1 MPTLPLP
8 ALAATFVLLD
18 ATAYVQ
24 FETAK
29 LAVYVMFVC
38 GAVIE
43 CGLFV
48 LPSLQLANNQPL
60 EGVAVN
66 TTGLPNAAKPPPVT
80 VPPATGFA
88 ATLIVICSV
97 KANAVP
103 RPGPPPLRVIP

>member
-1 MPTLPLP
+1 MPLPVPLLPPVIVSQLTLFVAVHVQPTPAVMPTLPLP

-66 TTGLPNAAKPPPVT
+66 TTGLPRRS
-80 VPPATGFA
+80 
-88 ATLIVICSV
+88 SV
-97 KANAVP
+97 
-103 RPGPPPLRVIP
+103 